1 MDVKVRNKVAEIQ
14 QALEQDE
21 QRISLSDP
29 VAKMMLVALAHQSC
43 EIERKMDQTVE
54 RLSERFCDQVLLQ
67 SNLKAQPAVTV
78 LSIGNGRECT
88 PYFIDENDAFTYK
101 PTKCN
106 YRPIFKTRI
115 VPGRLMACFMNNTLL
130 QPDKQPVQ
138 ATWPDNRYN
147 KELWLAF
154 DAAGEVNTLED
165 VMIALSHPLPDDSL
179 TAEVGDVQIPLSLV
193 MEDMP
198 RTLNSNFMLAEFWK
212 KSLVYYGLW
221 LYRFG
226 KCSNKRTLH
235 RGEIPAWIMDSYAQ
249 EILEPFIGNRFL
261 WIRIKTDRGIS
272 LPLDTAILLNCIPAV
287 NYDIQDV
294 KLNYSEPIQR
304 LENDKT
310 GTYFLDVVQNQ
321 EQAQDF
327 FIRDFDV
334 NQYDNERIREDV
346 TNLYRHYVNDYFA
359 FVDSNSLHDGATLR
373 SLRQSMMQVYDSLDE
388 FRSGNVRPYGGTYA
402 IRNPRNNQQP
412 MVLTYFTTNGER
424 GNLLRRG
431 GRLTSTNAAVGDVEA
446 LIDATGGRNK
456 VRDIKTRK
464 ELARHIVNSNDRL
477 FTKMD
482 LLQYCK
488 MEFMR
493 AFGEEAISYCQIS
506 LSDSNIPVDG
516 RIEKCI
522 VVHFNVISESLKEEV
537 NKSDFFDYLKINI
550 ELRKSFSCNVALL
563 KSSLCI

>member
-1 MDVKVRNKVAEIQ
+1 MDIKVKNKVAELQ
-14 QALEQDE
+14 RALEQDE

-29 VAKMMLVALAHQSC
+29 VAKMMLVAMAHQSC
-43 EIERKMDQTVE
+43 EIERKMDQTVA
-54 RLSERFCDQVLLQ
+54 RLSEQFCDQVLQ
-67 SNLKAQPAVTV
+67 RSNLQAQPAVSV
-78 LSIGNGRECT
+78 VNIGNGREYT
-88 PYFIDENDAFTYK
+88 PYYIDENDTFTYK
-101 PTKCN
+101 VAKCN
-106 YRPIFKTRI
+106 FRPIFRSRI
-115 VPGRLMACFMNNTLL
+115 VPGRIVACFMNNMLL
-130 QPDKQPVQ
+130 QPNSTPLQ
-138 ATWPDNRYN
+138 ATWPDNRH
-147 KELWLAF
+147 KDEIWLAF

-165 VMIALSHPLPDDSL
+165 AIIAFSHPLPSDML
-179 TAEVGDVQIPLSLV
+179 MAEVGDVQIPMSLV
-193 MEDMP
+193 MEDTP
-198 RTLNSNFMLAEFWK
+198 RTLNSNFMLMEFWK

-249 EILEPFIGNRFL
+249 EIIEPLVGNRYL
-261 WIRIKTDRGIS
+261 WIRIKASKGIS
-272 LPLDTAILLNCIPAV
+272 LPLNTAILLNSIPVV

-294 KLNYSEPIQR
+294 KLSYSEPIQR

-310 GTYFLDVVQNQ
+310 STFFLDVVQNQ
-321 EQAQDF
+321 EQAQEF

-334 NQYDNERIREDV
+334 CQYDNERIREDI
-346 TNLYRHYVNDYFA
+346 TNLYHHYVNDYFA

-373 SLRQSMMQVYDSLDE
+373 SLRQSMMMVYDSLDE
-388 FRSGNVRPYGGTYA
+388 YRSRNTRPYGGAYA

-456 VRDIKTRK
+456 IRDIKTRK
-464 ELARHIVNSNDRL
+464 ELAKHIVNSNDRL
-477 FTKMD
+477 FTKID

-493 AFGEEAISYCQIS
+493 AFGEEAIGYCNIS
-506 LSDSNIPVDG
+506 LSESNIPVDG
-516 RIEKCI
+516 HIEKCI
-522 VVHFNVISESLKEEV
+522 NIHFNIISEVLKEEV
-537 NKSDFFDYLKINI
+537 NNSDFFNYLKINV
-550 ELRKSFSCNVALL
+550 ELRKSFSWKTLFYVR
-563 KSSLCI
+563 K

>member
-1 MDVKVRNKVAEIQ
+1 MDIKVRNKVAEIQ

-29 VAKMMLVALAHQSC
+29 VAKMMLVAMAHQSC
-43 EIERKMDQTVE
+43 EIERKMDQTVA
-54 RLSERFCDQVLLQ
+54 RLSEQFCDQVLQ
-67 SNLKAQPAVTV
+67 RSNLQAQPAVSV
-78 LSIGNGRECT
+78 VNIGNGREYA
-88 PYFIDENDAFTYK
+88 PYYIDENDTFTYK
-101 PTKCN
+101 VAKCN
-106 YRPIFKTRI
+106 FRPIFRSRI
-115 VPGRLMACFMNNTLL
+115 VPGRIVACFMNNMLL
-130 QPDKQPVQ
+130 QPNSTPLQ
-138 ATWPDNRYN
+138 ATWPDNRH
-147 KELWLAF
+147 KDEIWLAF

-165 VMIALSHPLPDDSL
+165 AIIAFSHPLPSDML
-179 TAEVGDVQIPLSLV
+179 MAEVGDVQIPMSLV
-193 MEDMP
+193 MEDTP
-198 RTLNSNFMLAEFWK
+198 RTLNSNFMLMEFWK

-235 RGEIPAWIMDSYAQ
+235 RGEIPAWIMDAYSQ
-249 EILEPFIGNRFL
+249 EIIEPLVGNRYL
-261 WIRIKTDRGIS
+261 WIRIKASKGIS
-272 LPLDTAILLNCIPAV
+272 LPLNTAILLNSIPVV

-294 KLNYSEPIQR
+294 KLSYSEPIQR

-310 GTYFLDVVQNQ
+310 STFFLDVVQNQ
-321 EQAQDF
+321 EQAQEY

-334 NQYDNERIREDV
+334 CQYDNERIREDI
-346 TNLYRHYVNDYFA
+346 TNLYHHYVNDYFA

-373 SLRQSMMQVYDSLDE
+373 SLRQSMMMVYDSLDE
-388 FRSGNVRPYGGTYA
+388 YRSGNTRPYGGAYA

-456 VRDIKTRK
+456 IRDIKTRK
-464 ELARHIVNSNDRL
+464 ELAKHLVNSNDRL
-477 FTKMD
+477 FTKID

-493 AFGEEAISYCQIS
+493 AFGEESIGYCNIT
-506 LSDSNIPVDG
+506 LSESSIPIDG
-516 RIEKCI
+516 HIEKCI
-522 VVHFNVISESLKEEV
+522 NIHFNIITEVLKEEV
-537 NKSDFFDYLKINI
+537 NNSDFFNYLKINI
-550 ELRKSFSCNVALL
+550 ELRKSFSWKIKLV
-563 KSSLCI
+563 

>member
-1 MDVKVRNKVAEIQ
+1 MDIKVKNKVAELQ
-14 QALEQDE
+14 RALEQDE

-29 VAKMMLVALAHQSC
+29 VAKMMLVAMAHQSC
-43 EIERKMDQTVE
+43 EIERKMDQTVA
-54 RLSERFCDQVLLQ
+54 RLSEQFCDQVLQ
-67 SNLKAQPAVTV
+67 KSNLQAQPAVSV
-78 LSIGNGRECT
+78 VNIGNGREYA
-88 PYFIDENDAFTYK
+88 PYYIDENDTFTYK
-101 PTKCN
+101 AAKCN
-106 YRPIFKTRI
+106 FRPIFRSRI
-115 VPGRLMACFMNNTLL
+115 VPGRIVACFMNNMLL
-130 QPDKQPVQ
+130 QPNSTPMQ
-138 ATWPDNRYN
+138 ATWPDNRH
-147 KELWLAF
+147 KDEIWLAF

-165 VMIALSHPLPDDSL
+165 TMIAFSHPLPSDML
-179 TAEVGDVQIPLSLV
+179 MAEVGDVQIPMSLV
-193 MEDMP
+193 MEDTP
-198 RTLNSNFMLAEFWK
+198 RTLNSNFMLMEFWK

-249 EILEPFIGNRFL
+249 EIIEPFVGNRYL
-261 WIRIKTDRGIS
+261 WIRIKAAKGIT
-272 LPLDTAILLNCIPAV
+272 LPLNTAILLNSIPVV

-294 KLNYSEPIQR
+294 KLSYSEPIQR

-310 GTYFLDVVQNQ
+310 STFFLDVVQNQ
-321 EQAQDF
+321 EQAQEF

-334 NQYDNERIREDV
+334 CQYDNERIREDI
-346 TNLYRHYVNDYFA
+346 TNLYHHYVNDYFA

-373 SLRQSMMQVYDSLDE
+373 SLRQSMMMVYDSLDE
-388 FRSGNVRPYGGTYA
+388 YRSGNTRPYGGAYA

-431 GRLTSTNAAVGDVEA
+431 GKLTSTNAAVGDVEA

-464 ELARHIVNSNDRL
+464 ELAKHIVNSNDRL
-477 FTKMD
+477 FTKID

-493 AFGEEAISYCQIS
+493 AFGEEAIGYCNIS
-506 LSDSNIPVDG
+506 LSENNIPVDG
-516 RIEKCI
+516 HIEKCI
-522 VVHFNVISESLKEEV
+522 NIHFNIISEVLKEEI
-537 NKSDFFDYLKINI
+537 NNSDFFNYLKINI
-550 ELRKSFSCNVALL
+550 ELRKSFSSIVDFIIL
-563 KSSLCI
+563 

>member
-1 MDVKVRNKVAEIQ
+1 MDIKVRNKVAELQ
-14 QALEQDE
+14 RTLEQDE

-29 VAKMMLVALAHQSC
+29 VAKMMLVAMAHQSC
-43 EIERKMDQTVE
+43 EIERKMDQTVA
-54 RLSERFCDQVLLQ
+54 RLSEQFCDQVLQ
-67 SNLKAQPAVTV
+67 RSNLQAQPAVSV
-78 LSIGNGRECT
+78 VNIGNGREYA
-88 PYFIDENDAFTYK
+88 PYYIDENDTFTYK
-101 PTKCN
+101 VAKCN
-106 YRPIFKTRI
+106 FRPIFRSRI
-115 VPGRLMACFMNNTLL
+115 VPGRIVACFMNNILL
-130 QPDKQPVQ
+130 QPNSTPLQ
-138 ATWPDNRYN
+138 ATWPDN
-147 KELWLAF
+147 KHKDEIWLAF

-165 VMIALSHPLPDDSL
+165 AIIAFSHPLPSDML
-179 TAEVGDVQIPLSLV
+179 MAEVGDVQIPMSLV
-193 MEDMP
+193 MEDTP
-198 RTLNSNFMLAEFWK
+198 RTLNSNFMLMEFWK

-249 EILEPFIGNRFL
+249 EIIEPLVGNRYL
-261 WIRIKTDRGIS
+261 WIRIKASRGIS
-272 LPLDTAILLNCIPAV
+272 LPLNTAILLNSVPVV

-294 KLNYSEPIQR
+294 KLSYSEPIQR

-310 GTYFLDVVQNQ
+310 STFFLDVVQNQ
-321 EQAQDF
+321 EQAQEF

-334 NQYDNERIREDV
+334 CQYDNERIREDI
-346 TNLYRHYVNDYFA
+346 TNLYHHYVNDYFA

-373 SLRQSMMQVYDSLDE
+373 SLRQSMMMVYDSLDE
-388 FRSGNVRPYGGTYA
+388 YRSGNTRPYGGAYA

-456 VRDIKTRK
+456 IRDIKTRK
-464 ELARHIVNSNDRL
+464 ELAKHIVNSNDRL
-477 FTKMD
+477 FSKID

-493 AFGEEAISYCQIS
+493 AFGEESIGYCNIT
-506 LSDSNIPVDG
+506 LSESSIPIDG
-516 RIEKCI
+516 HIEKCI
-522 VVHFNVISESLKEEV
+522 NIHFNIISEVLKEEV
-537 NKSDFFDYLKINI
+537 NNSDFFNYLKINI
-550 ELRKSFSCNVALL
+550 ELRKSFSFKIYVQ
-563 KSSLCI
+563 

>member
-78 LSIGNGRECT
+78 LSIGNGHECT

-130 QPDKQPVQ
+130 QPCKLPVQ

-154 DAAGEVNTLED
+154 DSAGEVNTLED

-198 RTLNSNFMLAEFWK
+198 RTLNSNFMLVEFWK

-304 LENDKT
+304 LENDKM

-388 FRSGNVRPYGGTYA
+388 YRSGNVRPYGGTYA

-446 LIDATGGRNK
+446 LINATGGRNK
-456 VRDIKTRK
+456 VKDIKTRK

-488 MEFMR
+488 MEFIR
-493 AFGEEAISYCQIS
+493 AFGEEAISYCNIS
-506 LSDSNIPVDG
+506 LSESNVPVD
-516 RIEKCI
+516 RHIEKCI
-522 VVHFNVISESLKEEV
+522 NVHFQILSESLKEEI

-550 ELRKSFSCNVALL
+550 ELRKSFSCLL
-563 KSSLCI
+563 IIFI

>member
-67 SNLKAQPAVTV
+67 SNLKAQPAVAV

-130 QPDKQPVQ
+130 QPDNQPVQ

-346 TNLYRHYVNDYFA
+346 TNLYHHYVNDYFA

-373 SLRQSMMQVYDSLDE
+373 ALRQSMMQVYDSLDE

>member
-101 PTKCN
+101 PAKCN

-130 QPDKQPVQ
+130 QPGKLPVQ

-198 RTLNSNFMLAEFWK
+198 RTLNSNFMLVEFWK

-304 LENDKT
+304 LENDKM

-388 FRSGNVRPYGGTYA
+388 YRSGNVRPYGGTYA

-446 LIDATGGRNK
+446 LINATGGRNK
-456 VRDIKTRK
+456 VKDIKTRK

-488 MEFMR
+488 MEFIR
-493 AFGEEAISYCQIS
+493 AFGEEAISYCNIS
-506 LSDSNIPVDG
+506 LSESNVPVD
-516 RIEKCI
+516 RHIEKCI
-522 VVHFNVISESLKEEV
+522 NVHFQILSESLKEEI

-550 ELRKSFSCNVALL
+550 ELRKSFSCLL
-563 KSSLCI
+563 IIFI

>member
-388 FRSGNVRPYGGTYA
+388 FRSGNVRRYGGTYA

-493 AFGEEAISYCQIS
+493 AFGEEAISYCNIS
-506 LSDSNIPVDG
+506 LSESNVPVD
-516 RIEKCI
+516 RHIEKCI
-522 VVHFNVISESLKEEV
+522 NVHFQILSESLKEEI

-550 ELRKSFSCNVALL
+550 ELRKSFSCLL
-563 KSSLCI
+563 IIFI

>member
-1 MDVKVRNKVAEIQ
+1 MDIKVRNKVAELQ
-14 QALEQDE
+14 RALEQDE

-29 VAKMMLVALAHQSC
+29 VAKMMLVAMAHQSC
-43 EIERKMDQTVE
+43 EIERKMDQTVA
-54 RLSERFCDQVLLQ
+54 RLSEQFCDQVLQ
-67 SNLKAQPAVTV
+67 RSNLQAQPAVSV
-78 LSIGNGRECT
+78 VNIGNGREYA
-88 PYFIDENDAFTYK
+88 PYYIDENDTFTYK
-101 PTKCN
+101 VAKCN
-106 YRPIFKTRI
+106 FRPIFRSRI
-115 VPGRLMACFMNNTLL
+115 VPGRIVACFMNNILL
-130 QPDKQPVQ
+130 QPNSTPLQ
-138 ATWPDNRYN
+138 ATWPDN
-147 KELWLAF
+147 KHKDEIWLAF

-165 VMIALSHPLPDDSL
+165 AIIAFSHPLPSDML
-179 TAEVGDVQIPLSLV
+179 MAEAGDVQIPMSLV
-193 MEDMP
+193 MEDTP
-198 RTLNSNFMLAEFWK
+198 RTLNSNFMLMEFWK

-249 EILEPFIGNRFL
+249 EIIEPLVGNRYL
-261 WIRIKTDRGIS
+261 WIRIKASRGIS
-272 LPLDTAILLNCIPAV
+272 LPLNTAILLNSIPVV

-294 KLNYSEPIQR
+294 KLSYSEPIQR

-310 GTYFLDVVQNQ
+310 STFFLDVVQNQ
-321 EQAQDF
+321 EQAQEF

-334 NQYDNERIREDV
+334 CQYDNERIREDI
-346 TNLYRHYVNDYFA
+346 TNLYHHYVNDYFA

-373 SLRQSMMQVYDSLDE
+373 SLRQSMMMVYDSLDE
-388 FRSGNVRPYGGTYA
+388 YRSGNTRPYGGAYA

-431 GRLTSTNAAVGDVEA
+431 GKLTSTNAAVGEVEA

-464 ELARHIVNSNDRL
+464 ELAKYIVNSNDRL
-477 FTKMD
+477 FTKID

-493 AFGEEAISYCQIS
+493 AFGEEAMGYCNIA
-506 LSDSNIPVDG
+506 LSESNMPVDG
-516 RIEKCI
+516 HIEKCI
-522 VVHFNVISESLKEEV
+522 NIHFNIISEVLKEDV
-537 NKSDFFDYLKINI
+537 DNSDFYDYLKINI
-550 ELRKSFSCNVALL
+550 ALRKGFSWNVRL
-563 KSSLCI
+563 

>member
-130 QPDKQPVQ
+130 QPGKLPVQ

-154 DAAGEVNTLED
+154 DSAGEVNTLED
-165 VMIALSHPLPDDSL
+165 VMIALSHPLPNDSL

-198 RTLNSNFMLAEFWK
+198 RTLNSNFMLVEFWK

-261 WIRIKTDRGIS
+261 WIRIKTNRGIS

-373 SLRQSMMQVYDSLDE
+373 ALRQSMMQVYDSLDE

-446 LIDATGGRNK
+446 LINATGGRNK
-456 VRDIKTRK
+456 VKDIKTRK

-488 MEFMR
+488 MEFIR
-493 AFGEEAISYCQIS
+493 AFGEEAISYCNIS
-506 LSDSNIPVDG
+506 LSESNVPVD
-516 RIEKCI
+516 RHIEKCI
-522 VVHFNVISESLKEEV
+522 NVHFQILSESLKEEI

-550 ELRKSFSCNVALL
+550 ELRKSFSCLL
-563 KSSLCI
+563 IIFI

>member
-1 MDVKVRNKVAEIQ
+1 MDIKVRNKVAELQ
-14 QALEQDE
+14 RALEQDE

-29 VAKMMLVALAHQSC
+29 VAKMMLVAMAHQSC
-43 EIERKMDQTVE
+43 EIERKMDQTVA
-54 RLSERFCDQVLLQ
+54 RLSEQFCDQVLQ
-67 SNLKAQPAVTV
+67 RSNLQAQPAVSV
-78 LSIGNGRECT
+78 VNIGNGREYA
-88 PYFIDENDAFTYK
+88 PYYIDENDTFTYK
-101 PTKCN
+101 AAKCN
-106 YRPIFKTRI
+106 FRPIFRSRI
-115 VPGRLMACFMNNTLL
+115 VPGRIVACFMNNMLL
-130 QPDKQPVQ
+130 QPNSTPLQ
-138 ATWPDNRYN
+138 ATWPDNRH
-147 KELWLAF
+147 KDEIWLAF

-165 VMIALSHPLPDDSL
+165 AIIAFSHPLPSDML
-179 TAEVGDVQIPLSLV
+179 MAEVGDVQIPMSLV
-193 MEDMP
+193 MEDTP
-198 RTLNSNFMLAEFWK
+198 RTLNSNFMLMEFWK

-249 EILEPFIGNRFL
+249 EIIEPFVGNRYL
-261 WIRIKTDRGIS
+261 WIRIKASKGIS
-272 LPLDTAILLNCIPAV
+272 LPLNTAILLNSIPVV

-294 KLNYSEPIQR
+294 KLSYSEPIQR

-310 GTYFLDVVQNQ
+310 STFFLDVVQNQ
-321 EQAQDF
+321 EQAQEF

-334 NQYDNERIREDV
+334 CQYDNERIREDI
-346 TNLYRHYVNDYFA
+346 TNLYHHYVNDYFA

-373 SLRQSMMQVYDSLDE
+373 SLRQSMMMVYDSLDE
-388 FRSGNVRPYGGTYA
+388 YRSGNTRPYGGAYA

-456 VRDIKTRK
+456 IRDIKTRK
-464 ELARHIVNSNDRL
+464 ELAKHLVNSNDRL
-477 FTKMD
+477 FTKID

-493 AFGEEAISYCQIS
+493 AFGEEAIGYCNIS
-506 LSDSNIPVDG
+506 LSESNIPVNG
-516 RIEKCI
+516 HIGKCI
-522 VVHFNVISESLKEEV
+522 NIHFNIISEVLKEEI
-537 NKSDFFDYLKINI
+537 NNSDFFNYLKINI
-550 ELRKSFSCNVALL
+550 ELRKSFSWKIDLL
-563 KSSLCI
+563 

>member
-29 VAKMMLVALAHQSC
+29 VAKMMLVALSHQSC

-130 QPDKQPVQ
+130 QPGKLPVQ

-261 WIRIKTDRGIS
+261 WIRIKTDRGGS

-388 FRSGNVRPYGGTYA
+388 FRSGNVRRYGGTYA

-431 GRLTSTNAAVGDVEA
+431 GRLTSTNAAVGDAEA
-446 LIDATGGRNK
+446 LINATGGRNK
-456 VRDIKTRK
+456 VKDIKTRK

-488 MEFMR
+488 MEFIR
-493 AFGEEAISYCQIS
+493 AFGEEAISYCNIS
-506 LSDSNIPVDG
+506 LSESNVPVD
-516 RIEKCI
+516 RHIEKCI
-522 VVHFNVISESLKEEV
+522 NVHFQILSESLKEEI

-550 ELRKSFSCNVALL
+550 ELRKSFSYN
-563 KSSLCI
+563 LCITYND

>member
-412 MVLTYFTTNGER
+412 IVLTYFTTNGER

-446 LIDATGGRNK
+446 LINATGGRNK

>member
-78 LSIGNGRECT
+78 LSIGNGNECT

-101 PTKCN
+101 LTKCN

-130 QPDKQPVQ
+130 QPGKLPVQ

-154 DAAGEVNTLED
+154 DSAGEVNTLED
-165 VMIALSHPLPDDSL
+165 VMIALSHPLPDDNSL

-198 RTLNSNFMLAEFWK
+198 RTLNSNFMLVEFWK

-373 SLRQSMMQVYDSLDE
+373 ALRQSMMQVYDSLDE
-388 FRSGNVRPYGGTYA
+388 FRSGNVRRYGGTYA

-493 AFGEEAISYCQIS
+493 AFGEEAISYCNIS
-506 LSDSNIPVDG
+506 LSESNVPVD
-516 RIEKCI
+516 RHIEKCI
-522 VVHFNVISESLKEEV
+522 NVHFQILSESLKEEI

-550 ELRKSFSCNVALL
+550 ELRKSFSCLL
-563 KSSLCI
+563 IIFI

>member
-130 QPDKQPVQ
+130 QPDNQPVQ

-446 LIDATGGRNK
+446 LINSTGGRNK

>member
-130 QPDKQPVQ
+130 QPGKLPVQ

-179 TAEVGDVQIPLSLV
+179 TTEVGDVQIPLSLV

-198 RTLNSNFMLAEFWK
+198 RTLNSNFMLVEFWK

-388 FRSGNVRPYGGTYA
+388 FRSGNVRRYGGTYA

-493 AFGEEAISYCQIS
+493 AFGEEAISYCNIS
-506 LSDSNIPVDG
+506 LSESNVPVD
-516 RIEKCI
+516 RHIEKCI
-522 VVHFNVISESLKEEV
+522 NVHFQILSESLKEEI

-550 ELRKSFSCNVALL
+550 ELRKSFSCLL
-563 KSSLCI
+563 IIFI